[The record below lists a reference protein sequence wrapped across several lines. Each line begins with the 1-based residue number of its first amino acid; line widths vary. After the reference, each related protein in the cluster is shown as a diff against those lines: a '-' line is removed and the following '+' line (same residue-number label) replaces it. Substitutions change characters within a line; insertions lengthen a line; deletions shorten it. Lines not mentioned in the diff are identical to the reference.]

1 MFKSG
6 ILAAD
11 IPLYGPAADAYG
23 AVPPAA
29 DAAIWWAYAAAVTL
43 AVFDGIL
50 YWAYTS
56 CRGGWFWDLCC
67 VLGYM
72 DWAALAPCRRGAP
85 EAIDGTAPGALL
97 RLLSK
102 STGSGRPVRF
112 LMSMSSE
119 LSEELV
125 CFKIS
130 ILLETL
136 VMLKSA
142 SSVATEV
149 RLSSAVD
156 DDV

>member
-1 MFKSG
+1 M
-6 ILAAD
+6 LAAD
-11 IPLYGPAADAYG
+11 IPLYGAAVDAYG
-23 AVPPAA
+23 AVKPDA
-29 DAAIWWAYAAAVTL
+29 DAAIWWAFAAAVTL

-56 CRGGWFWDLCC
+56 CWGGWFWDLCC

-72 DWAALAPCRRGAP
+72 DWAALAPGRRGAP

-97 RLLSK
+97 RLSK
-102 STGSGRPVRF
+102 STGSDRPVRF
-112 LMSMSSE
+112 VMSMSSE
-119 LSEELV
+119 LSDELV
-125 CFKIS
+125 RFKTS
-130 ILLETL
+130 RLLERL

-142 SSVATEV
+142 SSVATGV

>member
-1 MFKSG
+1 
-6 ILAAD
+6 
-11 IPLYGPAADAYG
+11 
-23 AVPPAA
+23 
-29 DAAIWWAYAAAVTL
+29 
-43 AVFDGIL
+43 
-50 YWAYTS
+50 
-56 CRGGWFWDLCC
+56 
-67 VLGYM
+67 M
-72 DWAALAPCRRGAP
+72 DWSALAPGRRGAP

-130 ILLETL
+130 TLLEKL

-142 SSVATEV
+142 SSVATGV